1 MFKEQIDKIIRMLKD
16 FNEDIVNV
24 DFNNIQSAT
33 TTCESLAGLASS
45 VSDNDG
51 NLEAFGNSLIAFGE
65 SYLNF
70 LTQSARWICQVS
82 VPI

>member
-1 MFKEQIDKIIRMLKD
+1 MLKD

-65 SYLNF
+65 KLSEFSN
-70 LTQSARWICQVS
+70 TIGEVDCQVS